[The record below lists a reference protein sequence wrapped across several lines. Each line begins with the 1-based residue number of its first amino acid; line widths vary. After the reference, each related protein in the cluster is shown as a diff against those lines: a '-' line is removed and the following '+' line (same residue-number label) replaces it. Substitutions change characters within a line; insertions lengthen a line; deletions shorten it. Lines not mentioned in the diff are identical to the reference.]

1 MGLIKE
7 TNAAYY
13 SGQLVIEA
21 TSPTVYTFGN
31 TATGVGFNTQ
41 LVSAYDSTMTQ
52 VGPASNY
59 TLYNLTTGVT
69 FPEQETGVANG
80 SINELVLAPGAT
92 TIVNIG
98 DFLLCQLKESAVD
111 ENYGSYSYISL
122 NDIVDNFII
131 GYTGEDQILNKV
143 KRSQILF
150 HAKRSLQELS
160 YDTLP
165 SLKSQELT
173 IPPSLSIPL
182 PQDYVNY
189 IRVAWCDSAGVLH
202 TINPLMGLSG
212 NPTELPIQDGDGVP
226 TQNSFGENNEAQQ
239 SLIEE
244 KWASATDANITGNY
258 DPYQTI
264 GVYDYVWWK
273 QNYGQRYG
281 LLPEYTNI
289 NGWFSINERTGSL
302 SFSSDLAN
310 RQIMFKYL
318 SDGLA
323 YDKDS
328 KIPKLAEEAMYMS
341 IMYNVIASRKDVDG
355 GTKSFYKREKYVKTR
370 NAKIRLQNLKLD
382 EIVQVFRG
390 QSKWIKH

>member
-1 MGLIKE
+1 MALIKE

-13 SGQLVIEA
+13 SGQIIQQA
-21 TSPTVYTFGN
+21 TSNFQSTFVFGN
-31 TATGVGFNTQ
+31 TATGFGFNTN
-41 LVSAYDSTMTQ
+41 LVSAFNSAGDQ
-52 VGPASNY
+52 IGSNS
-59 TLYNLTTGVT
+59 NFNIINVTTGFT
-69 FPEQETGVANG
+69 IPESAISIDDVSTNSVFIQPPNG
-80 SINELVLAPGAT
+80 IN
-92 TIVNIG
+92 NG
-98 DFLLCQLKESAVD
+98 DFILCQLKESAID
-111 ENYGSYSYISL
+111 DNYGGYSYISL
-122 NDIVDNFII
+122 NDIVNNFIV
-131 GYTGEDQILNKV
+131 GYTGEDQLLDKV

-165 SLKSQELT
+165 CLKSQELT

-189 IRVAWCDSAGVLH
+189 VKVAWCDSSGVLH
-202 TINPLMGLSG
+202 NINPLMGLSG

-239 SLIEE
+239 SLIED
-244 KWASATDANITGNY
+244 KWANDPTTNITGNY
-258 DPYQTI
+258 DPYNTT

-273 QNYGQRYG
+273 QNFGQRYG
-281 LLPEYTNI
+281 LLPEYSNI
-289 NGWFSINERTGSL
+289 NGWFSINDRTGSL
-302 SFSSDLAN
+302 SFSSDLAGK
-310 RQIMFKYL
+310 QIMFKYI

-341 IMYNVIASRKDVDG
+341 IMYNVIASRKDIDS
-355 GTKSFYKREKYVKTR
+355 GTKAFYKREKYVKTR
-370 NAKIRLQNLKLD
+370 NAKIRMQNLKID
-382 EIVQVFRG
+382 DIVQVFRG